1 MESIKDVV
9 VNISEGKFTDEQLI
23 SILLL
28 ITEKIPIDTISETAR
43 KEGKTPRGIEISNQY
58 RKIKIGKQK
67 FAIPGLKADLFPF

>member
-1 MESIKDVV
+1 MELFKDVIL
-9 VNISEGKFTDEQLI
+9 NISEDKFSADQLV

-28 ITEKIPIDTISETAR
+28 IADKLPIDTISETAR